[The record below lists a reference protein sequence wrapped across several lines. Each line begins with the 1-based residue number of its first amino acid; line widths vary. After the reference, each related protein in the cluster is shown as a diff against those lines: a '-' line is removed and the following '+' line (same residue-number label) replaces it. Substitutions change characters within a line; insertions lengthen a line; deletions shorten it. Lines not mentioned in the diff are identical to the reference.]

1 MPVTFAVFII
11 TAASISGVPP
21 FNGFFSKE
29 LIYDGA
35 LERGMV
41 YYIIAIIGSFI
52 TAASFLKLGHAVY
65 IGRTRDVNIKPKE
78 APAAMLIPMIIIA
91 GICVLFGVYNA
102 LPLNYLIQPA
112 VGEHLL
118 EGHNFAG
125 FPSNMILVAVTGVV
139 LVVAF
144 LNHFYG
150 VKKSGGG
157 LGAVEHI
164 HHAPGLSWIY
174 DKAEKRYFDPYDV
187 GVKVAVF
194 FSRILFKVDRAVNW
208 FYDVFIVKVTYFFTG
223 VIKKVH
229 NGHFAMY
236 LSWSL
241 IGTVIIIIIFI
252 ILR

>member
-1 MPVTFAVFII
+1 
-11 TAASISGVPP
+11 
-21 FNGFFSKE
+21 
-29 LIYDGA
+29 
-35 LERGMV
+35 
-41 YYIIAIIGSFI
+41 
-52 TAASFLKLGHAVY
+52 
-65 IGRTRDVNIKPKE
+65 
-78 APAAMLIPMIIIA
+78 
-91 GICVLFGVYNA
+91 
-102 LPLNYLIQPA
+102 
-112 VGEHLL
+112 
-118 EGHNFAG
+118 
-125 FPSNMILVAVTGVV
+125 VAVTGVV